1 MELGRRV
8 LKQQEAAYE
17 KEEDQYAEEIE
28 RLETLPKAFE
38 KGTWTWEDLEWIVRW
53 KMTGSPFV
61 GKVLDD
67 FNTNDE
73 TFVSSQI
80 EKSVAA
86 SSPGE
91 KLSHMIEIS
100 GVAERMG
107 SAFLLFMNPDRF
119 TVLDWKA
126 WNVLHESGYLPDEM
140 PDDPSVEDYLLY
152 LGACWAIANEYD
164 VSLRTLD
171 MALWALGGDE

>member
-8 LKQQEAAYE
+8 LEQQEAVYKE
-17 KEEDQYAEEIE
+17 EEDQYAEEVE
-28 RLETLPKAFE
+28 RLETLPRAFE
-38 KGTWTWEDLEWIVRW
+38 DGTWSWEDLEWIVRW

-67 FNTNDE
+67 FNSNDAA
-73 TFVSSQI
+73 FVTSQV
-80 EKSVAA
+80 EKTVAS

-91 KLSHMIEIS
+91 KLSHLIEIS

-126 WNVLHESGYLPDEM
+126 WGVLHESGYLPDEM
-140 PDDPSVEDYLLY
+140 PDDPAVEEYLLY

-171 MALWALGGDE
+171 MALWTLGGED

>member
-1 MELGRRV
+1 MDLGRRV
-8 LKQQEAAYE
+8 LQQQEAVYE

-28 RLETLPKAFE
+28 YLETLPEAFKE
-38 KGTWTWEDLEWIVRW
+38 GTWMWEDLEWIVRW
-53 KMTGSPFV
+53 KMTGLPFV
-61 GKVLDD
+61 DKAV
-67 FNTNDE
+67 
-73 TFVSSQI
+73 V
-80 EKSVAA
+80 A
-86 SSPGE
+86 SSPSE
-91 KLSHMIEIS
+91 KITHLTEIS

-126 WNVLHESGYLPDEM
+126 WSVLHESGYLPDEM
-140 PDDPSVEDYLLY
+140 PDDPAVEDYLLY